1 MRAKDKLTA
10 KCWVGMAG
18 GGGGGA
24 RGGGGGGGVGL
35 ATPPPP
41 PTLYVR
47 GLNFDLE
54 YMYIKEK
61 GENDDF
67 WLDKNTV
74 HQ

>member
-10 KCWVGMAG
+10 KCWVGMA
-18 GGGGGA
+18 
-24 RGGGGGGGVGL
+24 
-35 ATPPPP
+35 TPPPP
-41 PTLYVR
+41 LTLYVR